1 MVKRQKGRVRVP
13 VLGLRPGELIRGAVA
28 AAVMGAATSLAS
40 RYLARLLASGRPI
53 APRAEIRQTTPVG
66 GGHHG

>member
-1 MVKRQKGRVRVP
+1 MTKGKARVRVP
-13 VLGLRPGELIRGAVA
+13 ALGLRPRELLKGAVA

-40 RYLARLLASGRPI
+40 RYLARLLSAGRPI
-53 APRAEIRQTTPVG
+53 APRAATRETTPVG